1 MLIMAI
7 SKIKTVSPRKPYEGA
22 YGKMYY
28 ATITLEN
35 WDKWSLWAK
44 EEWKYTTWQEIEYT
58 IEETTNGNKIKIMQ
72 QQKGWKSFTKD
83 YKKDAVSFALSYAKD
98 IMIAWKVKED
108 QLLPTA
114 DKLYEWMIG
123 KY

>member
-1 MLIMAI
+1 MAI

-44 EEWKYTTWQEIEYT
+44 EEWKYTIWQEIEYT